1 MLRLALSEPIQ
12 LLEVGREGVVW
23 TATSGQNQNQG
34 TSQKKAKTVVVF
46 FFFWTKLNY
55 FRLRYESDRL
65 VPGK

>member
-1 MLRLALSEPIQ
+1 MLRLALGEPIQ

-23 TATSGQNQNQG
+23 TATSEQNQNQG

-46 FFFWTKLNY
+46 FLTKLNY